1 MDQRGWRIRRRNLNK
16 GMEGDRTREVEGR
29 KTERKKE
36 RRAGTNAG
44 FDIFTRKVPRDWE
57 P

>member
-1 MDQRGWRIRRRNLNK
+1 
-16 GMEGDRTREVEGR
+16 MEGDRTREVEGR
-29 KTERKKE
+29 KTERKRE